1 MVEKMSSEEQTGG
14 GRGQLVTETRK
25 EGKKNL
31 TAEVRWWK
39 KMEMKNVRFKG
50 RTIKGELLIIST
62 VVL

>member
-25 EGKKNL
+25 EGKKK

-50 RTIKGELLIIST
+50 RTIKGELLIISK